1 MRWLA
6 IGLGIVLGI
15 AVILAGIGYSMPNAH
30 VAQVQADFRASSE
43 AVYAILSDIE
53 DWPQWH
59 PSVTE
64 LTPVD
69 AGADQPTW
77 RISGPDGSM
86 VITLTGEQAPRRFTT
101 LADGGMFI
109 GRWTYDV
116 SPRANGTRVTIT
128 EEARIDNL
136 LIRGVTVF
144 RNKTATMERLLRALG
159 EQLGERVEPEPLT

>member
-1 MRWLA
+1 MRWLG

-15 AVILAGIGYSMPNAH
+15 AVILAGVGYSMPNMH
-30 VAQVQADFRASSE
+30 VAQAQADYRASAD
-43 AVYAILSDIE
+43 AVYAVLSDIE

-59 PSVTE
+59 PSVSE

-69 AGADQPTW
+69 TAADRPTW

-86 VITLTGEQAPRRFTT
+86 VLTLTGREPPRRFTT
-101 LADGGMFI
+101 LADGGMFV

-128 EEARIDNL
+128 EEARIENL
-136 LIRGVTVF
+136 LIRGLTVF
-144 RNKTATMERLLRALG
+144 RDKTATMERLLRALG
-159 EQLGERVEPEPLT
+159 EELGERVEPEPLT